1 VLVPLASLWIALALH
16 AMVVA
21 PEVQRP
27 VAAEQPDTAEQP
39 DAAEQPAEPDLD
51 EAKRLFDEGTARY
64 DAADFDGAIETFTLA
79 LSELR
84 TQGVLD
90 FRIRGLLLFNIGRT
104 HMRAYGI
111 DDEVEHLRQ
120 AKSIFHSFIDE
131 AQEHADEVD
140 AGDIEEAKAKLVEI
154 DALLAALDE
163 PAPAQAKPKRERKPK
178 RDRPEPKGDPKQ
190 LRAMGAGLTAGGV
203 VLLGGGIGMM
213 AWGAGFGAAAE
224 RQVAGLNDLG
234 LSADDPAFADGDSF
248 IAAERRKGATW
259 LGVGGVAIAAGVGV
273 VSFGVRQL
281 ITAKRVEQHRASNR
295 TAWAPTAGFGRE
307 GAWLGVAGRF

>member
-1 VLVPLASLWIALALH
+1 VLASFVSLWLALAPPET
-16 AMVVA
+16 AT

-27 VAAEQPDTAEQP
+27 QPVT
-39 DAAEQPAEPDLD
+39 AEPDLT
-51 EAKRLFDEGTARY
+51 EARRLFDEGTARY
-64 DAADFDGAIETFTLA
+64 DAADFAGAIEVFTLA

-84 TQGVLD
+84 SQGVSD

-111 DDEVEHLRQ
+111 DEEVEHLRQ
-120 AKSIFHSFIDE
+120 AKSIFISFIDE
-131 AQEHADEVD
+131 AEEHPDEVD

-154 DALLAALDE
+154 DALLAELDE
-163 PAPAQAKPKRERKPK
+163 PAPAQTKPKRERKPKPK

-190 LRAMGAGLTAGGV
+190 LRTMGAGLTAGGV
-203 VLLGGGIGMM
+203 VLLGGGVGMM

-224 RQVAGLNDLG
+224 RQVAGLDDLG
-234 LSADDPAFADGDSF
+234 LPAESPAFADGDSF

-273 VSFGVRQL
+273 VAFGVRQL

-295 TAWAPTAGFGRE
+295 AAWVPTAGFGRE